1 MLVLTRKTGE
11 EIIIDGNIRLTFT
24 IKGDKVKV
32 GIDAPAH
39 IRVDRQEIAQRVL
52 DFTCVERSVTVERAV
67 AS

>member
-11 EIIIDGNIRLTFT
+11 EIVIDGNIRLTFT

-39 IRVDRQEIAQRVL
+39 IRVDRHEIAQRL
-52 DFTCVERSVTVERAV
+52 VEHAFV
-67 AS
+67 ARVAG

>member
-11 EIIIDGNIRLTFT
+11 EIVIDGNIRLTFT

-39 IRVDRQEIAQRVL
+39 IRVDRHEIAQRL
-52 DFTCVERSVTVERAV
+52 VEHTFLARV
-67 AS
+67 AG

>member
-1 MLVLTRKTGE
+1 MLVLTRKSGE

-39 IRVDRQEIAQRVL
+39 IRIDRQEIADRMFSLVG
-52 DFTCVERSVTVERAV
+52 DERKAG
-67 AS
+67 

>member
-11 EIIIDGNIRLTFT
+11 EIIIDGNIRLTFI

-52 DFTCVERSVTVERAV
+52 DFTHVERSVAVERAV

>member
-32 GIDAPAH
+32 GIDAPSH
-39 IRVDRQEIAQRVL
+39 IRVDRQEIARRSIE
-52 DFTCVERSVTVERAV
+52 FTYVERQAG
-67 AS
+67 

>member
-39 IRVDRQEIAQRVL
+39 IRVDRQEIAQRL
-52 DFTCVERSVTVERAV
+52 IEHAFVERV
-67 AS
+67 AG